1 MRELIHNREVFDENF
16 DFKCTAVVYREHG
29 HYYHST
35 VSNRLFGPRA
45 TPVDP
50 NIITNGT
57 RIPLETICLPLPS
70 HLVSTALVAPLV
82 VPPDTHVKSI
92 ESMLGGLSGGGSR
105 LGKALIA
112 ELEVYELIRR
122 SVYPYPRALCEYRG
136 CIINAQSCVT
146 GLCFKKYPHSLLDI
160 IVGSLP
166 FDKSAVMDGCQ
177 RAVALLHGLGLVH
190 VRRMSF
196 PAA

>member
-1 MRELIHNREVFDENF
+1 MRELIHNREVFDDNF
-16 DFKCTAVVYREHG
+16 DFKFTAVVYREQG
-29 HYYHST
+29 DYYHST
-35 VSNRLFGPRA
+35 VHNRLFGPRA

-70 HLVSTALVAPLV
+70 HLSAALVAPLV

-92 ESMLGGLSGGGSR
+92 ESMLAGFSGGGSR

-122 SVYPYPRALCEYRG
+122 SVHPYPRALCEYRG
-136 CIINAQSCVT
+136 CILNAQSCVT
-146 GLCFKKYPHSLLDI
+146 GLCFKRYPHSLLDI

-166 FDKSAVMDGCQ
+166 FDKSAILDGCQ

-190 VRRMSF
+190 VCRLSLSS
-196 PAA
+196 A